1 LLKIIPLLLTALGL
15 VSAAAYAAPELT
27 VTNFGQSIETEN
39 VSGGAEVDDLWL
51 WNTVGLKYD
60 DWSFSLTAGKKWAV
74 NTYNKDKKD
83 NDDNFVS
90 DNSRLQFDFSK
101 PLTENF
107 NLTGRYRGQKNFD
120 RFQIGYNYSY
130 GMFLSSGD
138 VFYDFNDDKNTPD
151 AFHAE
156 LFPIGVKLGPVTLK
170 YYFEYVEN
178 LGEIGAGEQENSTEH
193 QIRLYAP
200 LYKGER
206 LSLSTEGRFTLTADQ
221 EWKAKDGKAT
231 GYNHFD
237 DFGRNRLYLKSNYA
251 VSENLDVYLNVGYEI
266 REFKGEDGAKDDN
279 NKYWSNVAVG
289 YNYKF

>member
-1 LLKIIPLLLTALGL
+1 MKRIPLLLAALGV

-39 VSGGAEVDDLWL
+39 VSGTYDIDDVWL

-60 DWSFSLTAGKKWAV
+60 DWSFSLTAGKHWS
-74 NTYNKDKKD
+74 
-83 NDDNFVS
+83 VS
-90 DNSRLQFDFSK
+90 DDEWKDAEGKVHDGIESTNHRLQFDVSK
-101 PLTENF
+101 PITEN
-107 NLTGRYRGQKNFD
+107 LKLKGRYRGQKDFD
-120 RFQIGYNYSY
+120 RFQVGYDYSY

-138 VFYDFNDDKNTPD
+138 FFYDSKNGEEHD
-151 AFHAE
+151 SVHAE
-156 LFPIGVKLGPVTLK
+156 WFPIGVKLGAVQLK
-170 YYFEYVEN
+170 YYFEYNKN
-178 LGEIGAGEQENSTEH
+178 LGDIKLGNEEGSTEH

-206 LSLSTEGRFTLTADQ
+206 LTLSTEGRFTIMQDK
-221 EWKAKDGKAT
+221 EYNGKKEG
-231 GYNHFD
+231 GYNVYD

-266 REFKGEDGAKDDN
+266 REFKGEDGAKDDD